1 MFVGQAKPFAGSV
14 DKFRTGF
21 SMRFISPR
29 NLGDSFPYQAVRD
42 DELRPAV
49 VVLFRIVERV
59 EKRLHV
65 FLVDF
70 LNVKAVSLKTRAGVF
85 ALSCGCRRVE
95 RYRVA
100 VVNQNQIIE
109 TEVSRESTCL
119 RRDASLHAT
128 VTRQANHMLI
138 ENPVVGGVETSRRHF
153 ARHRD
158 ADRVTDTLAEWPGR
172 AFDARR
178 IAKFR
183 MARRPGMQL
192 PKTFNLRHWQ
202 IVTAHL

>member
-1 MFVGQAKPFAGSV
+1 MFVGQAKSFAGSV

-65 FLVDF
+65 FLVDL
-70 LNVKAVSLKTRAGVF
+70 LNVEAVSPKTRARVF
-85 ALSCGCRRVE
+85 ALSGGCRRVQGH
-95 RYRVA
+95 RVA
-100 VVNQNQIIE
+100 IVNQNQIIE
-109 TEVSRESTCL
+109 TEVSCESTCL
-119 RRDASLHAT
+119 RSDAFLHTT
-128 VTRQANHMLI
+128 VTRQTNNMLI
-138 ENPVVGGVETSRRHF
+138 ENPVVGGVETRRRHF
-153 ARHRD
+153 ARDRD
-158 ADRVTDTLAEWPGR
+158 AGRVTDTLAEWTGR
-172 AFDARR
+172 AFHARR
-178 IAKFR
+178 ISKFR

-192 PKTFNLRHWQ
+192 PEAFNLRHWQ
-202 IVTAHL
+202 IVAAHV

>member
-49 VVLFRIVERV
+49 IVLFRIVERV

-70 LNVKAVSLKTRAGVF
+70 MDVEDVRLKTRTVYLLLFG
-85 ALSCGCRRVE
+85 G
-95 RYRVA
+95 YR
-100 VVNQNQIIE
+100 E
-109 TEVSRESTCL
+109 L
-119 RRDASLHAT
+119 YRDRLPAS
-128 VTRQANHMLI
+128 NWI
-138 ENPVVGGVETSRRHF
+138 
-153 ARHRD
+153 
-158 ADRVTDTLAEWPGR
+158 
-172 AFDARR
+172 
-178 IAKFR
+178 
-183 MARRPGMQL
+183 
-192 PKTFNLRHWQ
+192 
-202 IVTAHL
+202 